1 MALVQQDVI
10 IEQGATFQQL
20 WEIDNKQLATGYTFS
35 AKFRPSHSSSTVLFT
50 LSSTGSPATL
60 TVAHVGQH
68 THVTANYAASL
79 TAAFGAPSDGVYDLE
94 YTQTSTSVVTRAA
107 EGSYYVTPESTR

>member
-20 WEIDNKQLATGYTFS
+20 WEIPNKDLTVGYTFA
-35 AKFRPSHSSSTVLFT
+35 AKFRSSHSSSTVLFS
-50 LSSTGSPATL
+50 LSSPTTL
-60 TVAHVGQH
+60 TVAKVGAH

-79 TAAFGAPSDGVYDLE
+79 TQNFGAPSDGVYDLE

-107 EGSYYVTPESTR
+107 EGSYYVTPEANR

>member
-20 WEIDNKQLATGYTFS
+20 WEIENKDLTTGYTFA
-35 AKFRPSHSSSTVLFT
+35 AKFRPSHSTSTVLFS
-50 LSSTGSPATL
+50 LASPTTL
-60 TVAHVGQH
+60 TVAKVGAH
-68 THVTANYAASL
+68 THVTASYAASL

-107 EGSYYVTPESTR
+107 EGSYYVTPEATR